1 VSLIC
6 FSCKIRRLKVH
17 LCNGSRFESTEKVQ
31 THRVPYC
38 FSIETHVYPSAAA
51 FSNCKMVEAP
61 LQIHNYNS
69 PQVANAF
76 AIVSAVKSNFISTLL
91 LDLVQPFRWV
101 FSSSKFFFYLF
112 FLSPSCECGWSL
124 FLVWFSIGLLSIC
137 FMVYTIVLNWCALF
151 LKIIGR
157 CMSLVIRRGACDYL

>member
-1 VSLIC
+1 MGHALNQPKRYKLIAYPTA
-6 FSCKIRRLKVH
+6 SQSKLMYTLAPPPSRTARWLRRR
-17 LCNGSRFESTEKVQ
+17 CRFT
-31 THRVPYC
+31 T
-38 FSIETHVYPSAAA
+38 IT
-51 FSNCKMVEAP
+51 
-61 LQIHNYNS
+61 

-137 FMVYTIVLNWCALF
+137 FMVYTKVLNWCALF